1 MMSRRKPFSK
11 CVLKEMQKGLTR
23 NQAKD
28 KCKKEM
34 KNHDSRQ
41 T

>member
-1 MMSRRKPFSK
+1 MTRRKPFKK
-11 CVLKEMQKGLTR
+11 CVVKEMQKGLTR

-28 KCKKEM
+28 KCR
-34 KNHDSRQ
+34 KNLKNDSRS